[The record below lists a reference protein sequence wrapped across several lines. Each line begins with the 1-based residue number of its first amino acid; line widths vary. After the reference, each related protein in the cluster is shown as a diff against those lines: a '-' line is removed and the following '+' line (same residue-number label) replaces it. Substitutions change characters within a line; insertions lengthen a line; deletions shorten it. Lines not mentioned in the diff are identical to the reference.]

1 MGWTEFDNDYNIMLD
16 YLDEYQT
23 RAMNDAVSA
32 FGYNEKTVNGML
44 YVWFGMELQ
53 AFVDEMLG
61 DKYGI

>member
-16 YLDEYQT
+16 YLNEYQT

-32 FGYNEKTVNGML
+32 FGYNEDTVNSML
-44 YVWFGMELQ
+44 YVWFGMQLS
-53 AFVDEMLG
+53 AFVDDCLS

>member
-32 FGYNEKTVNGML
+32 FGYNEDTVNSML
-44 YVWFGMELQ
+44 YVWFGMQLS
-53 AFVDEMLG
+53 AFVDEMLN